1 MRRKGLAAVCAAMF
15 LTVLSG
21 CGKGAEN
28 MDVPETDSAEGEMTE
43 PGADG
48 AAGGRVSD
56 GVMVQSGVGI
66 DPERVT
72 FSILGDSISTF
83 RGYNPEGYSVF
94 FPEFGDVAAVEETW
108 WYQAADDLDMELCV
122 NASSSG
128 ATVAGDSTGTDD
140 PQCGCNEFRTG
151 GLAGPDGVCPDRIII
166 FMGTNDLL
174 FGIPLGDNDGNR
186 EVEEGVVE
194 NFSDAYT
201 LMLNKV
207 QANYPSA
214 EIYCCTLLPVGDYGT
229 DTPYVA
235 FVTDEKLTAADYSE
249 AIIRIAGNRG
259 LSVIDLSDCGITI
272 ENLYEMTSDGVHP
285 TAAGMACIAEAVEK
299 ALGGQSEDT

>member
-1 MRRKGLAAVCAAMF
+1 MGVKMKRTILGVVCAVMASAA
-15 LTVLSG
+15 LSG
-21 CGKGAEN
+21 CGKSTESIDG
-28 MDVPETDSAEGEMTE
+28 MKVPETGSEEGQDETEAPEKTVGAEDTAE
-43 PGADG
+43 PG
-48 AAGGRVSD
+48 
-56 GVMVQSGVGI
+56 
-66 DPERVT
+66 RVT